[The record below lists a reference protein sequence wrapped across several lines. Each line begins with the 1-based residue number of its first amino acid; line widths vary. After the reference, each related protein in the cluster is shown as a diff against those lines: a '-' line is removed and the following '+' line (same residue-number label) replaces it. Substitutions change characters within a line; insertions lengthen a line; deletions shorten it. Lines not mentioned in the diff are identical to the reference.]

1 MAQTIQLKR
10 SPGTTPPTTLAPGE
24 PAWLDGSNTLY
35 MGKLGGGI
43 QAIAGDGAGY
53 LKSLPTINITGDVT
67 GSGKEQINVTLANIV
82 TAGSGTKVNFNAK
95 GLVTG
100 TSALV
105 EADIPAL
112 GIGKVTGLQA
122 ALDSKP
128 TLDANGKL
136 PSSALPPLA
145 ISDTF
150 VVASQ
155 AAMLAL
161 TAERGD
167 VAVRTDGG
175 GTFILTAEPAT
186 TLANWQQL
194 ASPGAGV
201 TSVNGETGSVNL
213 DAAEIPFSPIGN
225 IASTTTQAAIAELD
239 AEKVDINQTFTF
251 TGDVAGTG
259 SAAANIALT
268 LSNTVTGATATK
280 VTFNNKGLITA
291 SGNLVAADIPE
302 LAISKIT
309 GLQAALDAKLSRT
322 EVIDGGTF

>member
-10 SPGTTPPTTLAPGE
+10 SPGSTPPTVLAPGE
-24 PAWLDGSNTLY
+24 PAWLEGNGTLY
-35 MGKLGGGI
+35 IGKVSGGI

-53 LKSLPTINITGDVT
+53 IKSLPTINITGDVT
-67 GSGKEQINVTLANIV
+67 GSGKEQINLTLANIV
-82 TAGSGTKVNFNAK
+82 QAGSGSKISFNAK

-100 TSALV
+100 VGALL
-105 EADIPAL
+105 ETDIPTL

-136 PSSALPPLA
+136 PSSTLPPLA
-145 ISDTF
+145 ITDTF

-167 VAVRTDGG
+167 IAVRTDGG

-194 ASPGAGV
+194 TSPGAGV

-213 DAAEIPFSPIGN
+213 VASEIPFAPIGN

-239 AEKVDINQTFTF
+239 AEKVDVNQTFTF
-251 TGDVAGTG
+251 TGDVTGTG

-268 LSNTVTGATATK
+268 LPSIVAGTTATK
-280 VTFNNKGLITA
+280 VTFNNKGLISAA
-291 SGNLVAADIPE
+291 SSLVAGDIPD
-302 LAISKIT
+302 LSIAKIT
-309 GLQAALDAKLSRT
+309 DLQAALDSKLSRT